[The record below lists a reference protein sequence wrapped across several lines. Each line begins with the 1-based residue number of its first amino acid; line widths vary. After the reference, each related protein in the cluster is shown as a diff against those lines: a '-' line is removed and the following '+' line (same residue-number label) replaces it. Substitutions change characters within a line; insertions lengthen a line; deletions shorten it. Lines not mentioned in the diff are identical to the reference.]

1 MNSYYKKLLEA
12 LEAENRLCNLT
23 HEESALLYLLADYN
37 VLKTI
42 SDGQFDN
49 GKNNEKCIFL
59 LNKLLGKIEKKTDE
73 YINRA
78 YDFAKAGAIGDY

>member
-1 MNSYYKKLLEA
+1 MKMYYKELLEA
-12 LEAENRLCNLT
+12 LETENRLGNMT
-23 HEESALLYLLADYN
+23 PEESALLYLLADYN

-59 LNKLLGKIEKKTDE
+59 LNEILGEIEKKTNDC
-73 YINRA
+73 IDKA
-78 YDFAKAGAIGDY
+78 YDFAKTETIGGW

>member
-1 MNSYYKKLLEA
+1 MKMYYKELLEA
-12 LEAENRLCNLT
+12 LEIENRLGNMT

-42 SDGQFDN
+42 SDGQVNN
-49 GKNNEKCIFL
+49 GKNNAKCIFL
-59 LNKLLGKIEKKTDE
+59 LNKILGEIEKKTDE